1 MTDEGE
7 MIADR
12 YRLLTRVGSGAM
24 GVVWQ
29 AYDERLHRVVAVKQL
44 LLHSGAS
51 PDKAEEANRRAMREG
66 RITARLHHP
75 HAITVYDVA
84 EHQGKPCLIM
94 EYLRS
99 ESLSTVL
106 DTRGALPPEQVARI
120 GRQITSAL
128 SAAHEAGIVHRD
140 IKPGNVL
147 LADDGTAKI
156 TDFGISRAIGDG
168 TVTVTGVLAGTP
180 AFFAPEVAKG
190 QDADFPADVFSL
202 GATLYAAV
210 EGQPPFGLDDNAIA
224 LLFRI
229 TTSEVPEPQ
238 QAGPLAPL
246 LTWTLD
252 RDPARRPT
260 MRQLHDALTA
270 VTEQRQPTVETRR
283 TPVVPPPRV
292 EPTRSSAAAPGGP
305 QVPAAGRA
313 AAAPGARVPGSSAP
327 AGDSAQRQRTVR
339 TVAVAALATVLI
351 GVGILAFVLADPWS
365 GDADRAA
372 APASTSAPPPS
383 RQAPPP
389 PLPPPPAP
397 TTEAPPTT
405 TTSPPTTEAVAPP
418 ATPDQQGA
426 AVAEY
431 YSLVP
436 GDLEAGW
443 ARLTSSYQSNHAG
456 GFAAYQNFWGA
467 IEQVRVSAISVPQ
480 PGTVQATL
488 DYFYKGGR
496 AVRERTSFGLVAEDG
511 IWKIGSSRVI
521 SSRGN

>member
-12 YRLLTRVGSGAM
+12 YRLLARVGSGAM

-29 AYDERLHRVVAVKQL
+29 AYDERLHRVVAVKKL

-106 DTRGALPPEQVARI
+106 ETRGVLSPEQVARI
-120 GRQITSAL
+120 GSQITSAL
-128 SAAHEAGIVHRD
+128 SVAHDAGIVHRD

-156 TDFGISRAIGDG
+156 TDFGISRAVGDG
-168 TVTVTGVLAGTP
+168 TVTATGVLAGTP
-180 AFFAPEVAKG
+180 AFFAPEVARG

-229 TTSEVPEPQ
+229 TTSEIAPPE
-238 QAGPLAPL
+238 QAGPLAPV
-246 LTWTLD
+246 LTWALD

-260 MRQLHDALTA
+260 MRQLHDALVA
-270 VTEQRQPTVETRR
+270 VTERPQPAAETLPATVAS
-283 TPVVPPPRV
+283 PPRV
-292 EPTRSSAAAPGGP
+292 EPA
-305 QVPAAGRA
+305 
-313 AAAPGARVPGSSAP
+313 SAP
-327 AGDSAQRQRTVR
+327 AAPAAALSAPAPRVAASGSRAPRSGSPEADSAQQQLTVK
-339 TVAVAALATVLI
+339 TIAVVAATAALI
-351 GVGILAFVLADPWS
+351 GIAILAVVLADPWS
-365 GDADRAA
+365 GDPDRTAA
-372 APASTSAPPPS
+372 APASTSAPAQS

-389 PLPPPPAP
+389 ATTPAP
-397 TTEAPPTT
+397 TTTAPP
-405 TTSPPTTEAVAPP
+405 PPTPGPPLADAVAPR
-418 ATPDQQGA
+418 ATPEQQGA

-431 YSLVP
+431 YALMP
-436 GDLEAGW
+436 GNLQAGW

-456 GFAAYQNFWGA
+456 GFAAYQNFWSA
-467 IEQVRVSAISVPQ
+467 IERVQVSAISVPE

-511 IWKIGSSRVI
+511 IWKIGSSTVI